1 MNGEG
6 PPFYGKYRGVVT
18 NNDDPLMK
26 GRVRARVPDV
36 YGEHESGWA
45 MPSVPY
51 AGNGVGLFLIP
62 PVDASVWIEFE
73 NGDPDYPVWSGCFW
87 AEGEAPAQPAA
98 PQMKVLKTEA
108 ATVTLNDTP
117 GAGGVTIETQ
127 MGMKIAITTT
137 GIEIDDGQGGIIKLT
152 GPKVTINNGAL
163 EVI

>member
-18 NNDDPLMK
+18 NNNDPLMK

-36 YGEHESGWA
+36 YGEHDSGWA

-87 AEGEAPAQPAA
+87 AQGEAPAQPTA

-108 ATVTLNDTP
+108 ATITLNDTP

-137 GIEIDDGQGGIIKLT
+137 GIEIDDGQGGVIKLT